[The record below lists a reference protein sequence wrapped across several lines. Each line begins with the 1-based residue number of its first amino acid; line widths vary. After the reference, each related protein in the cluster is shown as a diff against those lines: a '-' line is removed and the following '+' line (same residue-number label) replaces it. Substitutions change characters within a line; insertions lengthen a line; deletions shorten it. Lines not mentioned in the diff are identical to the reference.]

1 MAEVGLQLTTEATD
15 ITRTDVIDIRQ
26 LCLTGIRSGSLP
38 PVRAT
43 GFLFYDRSHEKTS
56 TCPKNT
62 GFNIEARNH
71 E

>member
-26 LCLTGIRSGSLP
+26 LCLTEIRSGSLP

-43 GFLFYDRSHEKTS
+43 GFLFYDRSHEKNLNL
-56 TCPKNT
+56 PKEHR
-62 GFNIEARNH
+62 F
-71 E
+71 